1 MSVQRAIQP
10 DAIARDVGDAGPQ
23 NPLLR
28 PPAFGDNAAM
38 ETEPPTADPPKR
50 KRRWFQFSLRTLMI
64 FTMVVAA
71 ACGWVGWQ
79 AKIVRDR
86 KSELNRTVNM
96 RLVGID
102 SDDQAKAIPWVRR
115 LFGDVSVNSI
125 SMPPETT
132 IDELDRLRALFPES
146 KVTSDNRLDS
156 PERQQAQVRV
166 SPD

>member
-1 MSVQRAIQP
+1 MQTESPKP
-10 DAIARDVGDAGPQ
+10 DA
-23 NPLLR
+23 
-28 PPAFGDNAAM
+28 
-38 ETEPPTADPPKR
+38 PKR
-50 KRRWFQFSLRTLMI
+50 KRPRFQFSLRSLMI
-64 FTMVVAA
+64 FTMVVAV

-125 SMPPETT
+125 SMPPDTT

-146 KVTSDNRLDS
+146 RVTSDNRLDS
-156 PERQQAQVRV
+156 PESQRV
-166 SPD
+166 DIQ